1 MFALDSTYN
10 IVFLAVACGV
20 TAFLLA
26 GCIATAVLHT
36 KKLGAGG
43 IAYVVFDGTVAFA
56 LLVLTVVIILYK
68 LDVVTVENGALNLW
82 GLLVPELGR
91 IIVLMGYTVSE
102 VLLGAAIVCGILGIV
117 LQFTREP
124 RPVPDMIPEEVVAAQ
139 EEVAKLEQAIEEQN
153 EVPEEVVAAQDEV
166 AELEKQIESVDEE
179 PVEEEPDEETVEE
192 ISTEEP
198 VEETT
203 DEEPLAEEGTD
214 VAEETTDEEPAE
226 EEGQEEPFD
235 AAADVLGEMP
245 EYRPQKNVY
254 RDLVGQLSDVLD
266 DALEEVKPEVV
277 RIPREKRVTTP
288 KEVVGEE
295 IKVPLRT
302 INRTGETPAAKK
314 TTKKPTV
321 ERRAVAPDASL
332 MTRRHVIINRS
343 NVANMFSEYLKN
355 RNEEEKERLEG
366 SINTII
372 LK

>member
-43 IAYVVFDGTVAFA
+43 IVYVVFDGILSFV
-56 LLVLTVVIILYK
+56 LLVLTATIILYK
-68 LDVVTVENGALNLW
+68 LDVITVENGALNLW

-124 RPVPDMIPEEVVAAQ
+124 RPVLDTIPEEVVAAEEEVAKLEQTIEEQNEVPEEVAAAQ
-139 EEVAKLEQAIEEQN
+139 EEVAKLEQTIDEQIEET
-153 EVPEEVVAAQDEV
+153 
-166 AELEKQIESVDEE
+166 IDEE
-179 PVEEEPDEETVEE
+179 PQEKD
-192 ISTEEP
+192 
-198 VEETT
+198 T
-203 DEEPLAEEGTD
+203 DEEPLAEEGAD
-214 VAEETTDEEPAE
+214 APVAEETTDEEPAE

-235 AAADVLGEMP
+235 AAADVLGDMP

-277 RIPREKRVTTP
+277 RMPREKRVTTP

-302 INRTGETPAAKK
+302 INRTGDAPAAKK
-314 TTKKPTV
+314 TVKKATV